1 MFYRIYRFLGSTS
14 GLFNEVT
21 GSEVADCEVTVCDRR
36 AFEGAVREG
45 ADWEVTIE
53 GTVCVKGIM
62 WKRIFNLRSTHD
74 VDMTILCLINW
85 GICEKCGYDFSNNFI
100 VSIH

>member
-14 GLFNEVT
+14 GLFNEV
-21 GSEVADCEVTVCDRR
+21 

-53 GTVCVKGIM
+53 GTVCVKGMM

-74 VDMTILCLINW
+74 VDMTIL
-85 GICEKCGYDFSNNFI
+85 Y
-100 VSIH
+100 V